1 MDNEIRNYEEVS
13 TTCSGGKKGV
23 IALVGLG
30 LAGLAA
36 GIVVKA
42 KKSRNKDDEDEDEE

>member
-30 LAGLAA
+30 LAGLAT
-36 GIVVKA
+36 GIIVKV
-42 KKSRNKDDEDEDEE
+42 KKSRNKDDDEDEE